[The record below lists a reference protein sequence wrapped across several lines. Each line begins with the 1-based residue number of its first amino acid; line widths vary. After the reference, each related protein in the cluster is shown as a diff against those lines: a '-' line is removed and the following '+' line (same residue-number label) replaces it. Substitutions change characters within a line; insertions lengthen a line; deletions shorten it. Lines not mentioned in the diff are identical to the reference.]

1 MKILNVR
8 FKNLNSLVGEWSI
21 DFTDPAFTTEG
32 IFAITGP
39 TGAGKSTILDAICLA
54 LFGQTPRLGKISQG
68 SNEIMSRQTGICFS
82 EVTFESQ
89 SGTYRSHWSQHRS
102 REKADG
108 NLQSPKHELSDA
120 ASGNILSNKVSQ
132 VPSLI
137 EDVTGMDF
145 SRFTRS
151 ILLAQGEF
159 AKFLTSSADQRAPIL
174 EQITGTEV
182 YSQISILVHERN
194 REENVK
200 LQQLKQAVDHITLLS
215 EEDLTTITEDL
226 ERATEQLNAHKD
238 ANAQLSK
245 TVHWRQSIDK
255 LTAELKS
262 LEDAQVQLANDTTAF
277 APKLNALLCAQKAA
291 SLDSL
296 FATLQTKRA
305 DQTADQAQRT
315 REEEKLPQLIKTGE
329 DSKVRFDQAVEAF
342 NTARQQ
348 QANAQNLLKAVR
360 QLDHQLQTVK
370 DNLASA
376 QSQIDKEETA
386 LKNLQAQHLQNHT
399 DTTRLSQQRT
409 ESDEYLRTHAA
420 DESLI
425 ADLAGIEAQLSALQ
439 DQQKALTLAVQKRDH
454 AHKAVKEAAE
464 KVAQGSAAL
473 TTLHTAFESATTQK
487 TTAQS
492 QLDTL
497 LAGRLLREYQT
508 EKDTLVRELG
518 FKQQIATLEA
528 QRQHLED
535 GKACPLCGATD
546 HPFAQ
551 GNVPTPDETELQIT
565 EVTRLIEQIEQAQQN
580 LQDADKAVTQAREK
594 YLAQEHHNDRLRL
607 EQTTAQT
614 TLSDAEN
621 QMAEAKASLAKSLET
636 VQARLH
642 PLGIDQ
648 IDSTNTQDLLAQL
661 SHRRDLWHNAATQKT
676 TFEKEA
682 DWLETQ
688 KRHLEQNIQD
698 QTKRLAQQHADLET
712 LRHRLTT
719 QQAER
724 QNLFDDKD
732 PDQEEKRLNDHV
744 AQTEQHREQGETHYR
759 TCQQTYTTAKEKID
773 DLKARLTERADQL
786 RGLEHEFITQL
797 NALGFEDEASFN
809 AARLPAVE
817 RDHLQQQATE
827 LENRRLNL
835 TARQA
840 EKTEAL
846 RELRTQH
853 QNDQPLADLQHA
865 LSEGEARLGELQSQ
879 VASLRHRLD
888 ENERAKELIKDRQ
901 SAIVAQQ
908 KECVKWNSLHQ
919 LIGSSDGKKF
929 RNFAQ
934 GLTFEVMIKHAN
946 QQLSKMSDRYLL
958 LRDITQ
964 PLDLNVM
971 DNYQGGDVR
980 STKNLSGGESFIVS
994 LALALGLAQM
1004 ASHNVRVDSLFLDE
1018 GFGTLDE
1025 DALETA
1031 LETLSSLQQ
1040 DGKLIGVIS
1049 HVQAL
1054 KDRIP
1059 TQIHVT
1065 PTHNGR
1071 SRLNVPGVTS
1081 GR

>member
-8 FKNLNSLVGEWSI
+8 FKNLNSLAGEWSI
-21 DFTDPAFTTEG
+21 DFSDPAFTSDG

-68 SNEIMSRQTGICFS
+68 SNEIMSRQTGSCFS

-89 SGTYRSHWSQHRS
+89 SGIYRCHWSQHRS

-120 ASGNILSNKVSQ
+120 TNGKILSDKVSK
-132 VPSLI
+132 VPAFV
-137 EDVTGMDF
+137 EEVTGMDF

-174 EQITGTEV
+174 EQITGTEI
-182 YSQISILVHERN
+182 YSQISMLVHERN
-194 REENVK
+194 RAENDK
-200 LQQLKQAVDHITLLS
+200 LQHLKQAVDHITLLS
-215 EEDLTTITEDL
+215 DENVAEITQNLDQVQ
-226 ERATEQLNAHKD
+226 EQLNACQT
-238 ANAQLSK
+238 ANAHLSK
-245 TVHWRQSIDK
+245 TLQWRQSVDK
-255 LTAELKS
+255 LSADLRA
-262 LEDAQVQLANDTTAF
+262 LDAAQTQLATETTAF
-277 APKLNALLCAQKAA
+277 APQRQTLADAQKAA
-291 SLDSL
+291 TLDSL

-305 DQTADQAQRT
+305 DQAADKITHTQ
-315 REEEKLPQLIKTGE
+315 EEEKLPLLVKTGE
-329 DSKVRFDQAVEAF
+329 ESKLRFDQAVAAF
-342 NTARQQ
+342 NTARQHQ
-348 QANAQNLLKAVR
+348 TEAQNLLKTVR
-360 QLDHQLQTVK
+360 QRDHQILTLKDALQ
-370 DNLASA
+370 SA
-376 QSQIDKEETA
+376 QNQIDKEETA
-386 LKNLQAQHLQNHT
+386 LKDLQAQHEQNHAHTTQLRHQRAET
-399 DTTRLSQQRT
+399 DT
-409 ESDEYLRTHAA
+409 YLATHAL
-420 DESLI
+420 DEQLI
-425 ADLAGIEAQLSALQ
+425 TDLAGIEAQLSTLQ
-439 DQQKALTLAVQKRDH
+439 DRRQALTSLEQKRDH
-454 AHKAVKEAAE
+454 AQKAVTLASDKAKHGITALKTLQTELE
-464 KVAQGSAAL
+464 K
-473 TTLHTAFESATTQK
+473 ATTQK
-487 TTAQS
+487 NTAQN

-518 FKQQIATLEA
+518 FKRQIATLEA

-551 GNVPTPDETELQIT
+551 GNVPTPDETEIQIT
-565 EVTRLIEQIEQAQQN
+565 AITRLITQIEQAQQ
-580 LQDADKAVTQAREK
+580 LVQDAEKAVTQARENC
-594 YLAQEHHNDRLRL
+594 LAQEHHNDRAHL
-607 EQTTAQT
+607 EQSNAQT
-614 TLSDAEN
+614 SLTEAEN
-621 QMAEAKASLAKSLET
+621 HVADANASLAKSLET
-636 VQARLH
+636 VQARLR
-642 PLGIDQ
+642 PLGFEEIDA
-648 IDSTNTQDLLAQL
+648 TNTQDLLDQL
-661 SHRRDLWHNAATQKT
+661 RLRRDQWQKAATQKT

-682 DWLETQ
+682 DQLDAQ
-688 KRHLEQNIQD
+688 KRHLEKSIQD
-698 QTKRLAQQHADLET
+698 QSERLSQYKADMVT
-712 LRHRLTT
+712 LRERLTT
-719 QQAER
+719 QQTER
-724 QNLFDDKD
+724 QTLFGDKD

-744 AQTEQHREQGETHYR
+744 SQSEQQKEQCENHYR
-759 TCQQTYTTAKEKID
+759 TCQQTYTTSKEKID
-773 DLKARLTERADQL
+773 GLKARLAERAEQLRELESEFADQL
-786 RGLEHEFITQL
+786 ST
-797 NALGFEDEASFN
+797 LGFENEASFQ
-809 AARLPAVE
+809 AARLPAHE
-817 RDHLQQQATE
+817 REQLHQQATE

-835 TARQA
+835 TARQV

-846 RELRTQH
+846 RELRSQD
-853 QNDQPLADLQHA
+853 QNDRPLEELQNE
-865 LSEGEARLGELQSQ
+865 LSDGEARLGELQSQ
-879 VASLRHRLD
+879 VASLRHRLQ

-901 SAIVAQQ
+901 SAIIAQQ

-946 QQLSKMSDRYLL
+946 QQLQKMSDRYLL
-958 LRDITQ
+958 LRDTSQ

-1004 ASHNVRVDSLFLDE
+1004 ASQNVRVDSLFLDE

-1031 LETLSSLQQ
+1031 LETLSGLQQ

-1054 KDRIP
+1054 KDRIT
-1059 TQIHVT
+1059 TQILVT

-1071 SRLNVPGVTS
+1071 SRLTVPTTGS
-1081 GR
+1081 

>member
-174 EQITGTEV
+174 EQITGTEI
-182 YSQISILVHERN
+182 YSQISIFVHERN
-194 REENVK
+194 REENDK
-200 LQQLKQAVDHITLLS
+200 LQQLKQAVDHVTLLS

-226 ERATEQLNAHKD
+226 ERATEQLDARKT

-245 TVHWRQSIDK
+245 TLHWRQSIDK

-277 APKLNALLCAQKAA
+277 ATQRKALLEAQKAA

-360 QLDHQLQTVK
+360 QLDHQIQTVK

-399 DTTRLSQQRT
+399 DTTRLRQQRA

-425 ADLAGIEAQLSALQ
+425 ADLAGIEAQLNALR
-439 DQQKALTLAVQKRDH
+439 DQQKALTLAGQKRDH
-454 AHKAVKEAAE
+454 AHKAVEEAAE

-473 TTLHTAFESATTQK
+473 TALHTAFESATTK
-487 TTAQS
+487 KAAAQD

-551 GNVPTPDETELQIT
+551 GNVPAPDETELQIT
-565 EVTRLIEQIEQAQQN
+565 EVTRLIEQIEHAQQN

-594 YLAQEHHNDRLRL
+594 HLAQEHHNDRLRL

-661 SHRRDLWHNAATQKT
+661 RHRRDLWHNAATQKT

-682 DWLETQ
+682 DRLETQ

-744 AQTEQHREQGETHYR
+744 AQTEQHREKCETHYR

-773 DLKARLTERADQL
+773 VLKARLTERADQL
-786 RGLEHEFITQL
+786 HGLEHEFITQL

-846 RELRTQH
+846 HELRTQH
-853 QNDQPLADLQHA
+853 QNDLPLEDLQNA
-865 LSEGEARLGELQSQ
+865 LAEGEARLGELQSQ

-901 SAIVAQQ
+901 SAITAQQ
-908 KECVKWNSLHQ
+908 RECVKWNSLHQ

-958 LRDITQ
+958 LRDTTQ